1 MNHRRIHRIAENAL
15 SQYSWAVAKD
25 AITHPG
31 EMVKNAKRKGT
42 FLAKRFAKMAKGSW
56 QKRGSKRKQT
66 RIGWNSG
73 RRDGRHRN
81 KYINRT
87 VPDADSHNNVSQ
99 YPITIKYKKQKN
111 AKFYKIAGN
120 KCIYKNTATLSAI
133 SEEGQQQ
140 VDVPGNILYDKTA
153 IRALYAS
160 AAKFYNATAGLVV
173 APSGTQP
180 GYGAQS
186 ILLEKVNVKL
196 RLLNQA
202 LASIELDVY
211 LVHPKN
217 TTSSTRTPRDTWN
230 DGLENISTDTYA
242 TANTIFTPFQ
252 RPQASKNFNMQWR
265 TLFKKTI
272 TLEPGREANFNL
284 NFHPNRIFDMEYT
297 DTFDHF
303 KGITTRWMIC
313 TRGTLGDTSNAVGT
327 VGDITLGPSKYIGYQ
342 DITYTSRLLTP
353 FPRRYELNGA
363 WDVAVTNLYTVND
376 ESGARIDINV

>member
-1 MNHRRIHRIAENAL
+1 MDHRRLHRIANNAL

-31 EMVKNAKRKGT
+31 EMTRNAKRKGS
-42 FLAKRFAKMAKGSW
+42 FLAKKFNKMARGSW
-56 QKRGSKRKQT
+56 RKTGSKKKQT
-66 RIGWNSG
+66 RIGWSNSKG
-73 RRDGRHRN
+73 RSRN

-99 YPITIKYKKQKN
+99 YPINIKYKKQKN
-111 AKFYKIAGN
+111 AKYYKVAGN
-120 KCIYKNTATLSAI
+120 KCIYKNTATLSGI

-153 IRALYAS
+153 IRAIFAS
-160 AAKFYNATAGLVV
+160 ASKFYNGTTSTVI
-173 APSGTQP
+173 APSGTQA

-186 ILLEKVNVKL
+186 ILLERVNVKM
-196 RLLNQA
+196 RLMNQS
-202 LASIELDVY
+202 LSSIELDVY

-242 TANTIFTPFQ
+242 TNNTIFTPFQ
-252 RPQASKNFNMQWR
+252 KPQATKNFNMQWR
-265 TLFKKTI
+265 TLFKRTI
-272 TLEPGREANFNL
+272 TLEPGREANFSL
-284 NFHPNRIFDMEYT
+284 NFAPNRIFDMEYT

-303 KGITTRWMIC
+303 KGITTRWMIA
-313 TRGTLGDTSNAVGT
+313 TRGTLGDTGATGGA

-353 FPRRYELNGA
+353 FPRRYELSGA
-363 WDVAVTNLYTVND
+363 WDTSVTNLYNIND
-376 ESGARIDINV
+376 ASGARIDVNV